1 LAASEA
7 PLSLVFQQTTGLP
20 AGAISSIAIIATLN
34 GVIVQIIMASRVIY
48 GLSRQGSLPAVL
60 GRVSALTH
68 TPLLATA
75 LVGTCV
81 MLLATAVPLRG
92 LAEATS
98 QITLTIFA
106 LVNVSLLAIKWR
118 GEPAPANVF
127 VVLPWIPVAGLLSC
141 LAFLVAGFL

>member
-1 LAASEA
+1 
-7 PLSLVFQQTTGLP
+7 
-20 AGAISSIAIIATLN
+20 
-34 GVIVQIIMASRVIY
+34 
-48 GLSRQGSLPAVL
+48 
-60 GRVSALTH
+60 
-68 TPLLATA
+68 
-75 LVGTCV
+75 

-127 VVLPWIPVAGLLSC
+127 VVAPWIPVAGLLSC